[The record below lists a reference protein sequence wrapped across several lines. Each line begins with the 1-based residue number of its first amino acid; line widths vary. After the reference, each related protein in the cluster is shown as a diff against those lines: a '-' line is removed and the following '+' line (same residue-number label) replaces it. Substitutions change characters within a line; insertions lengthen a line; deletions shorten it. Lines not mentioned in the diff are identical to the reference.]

1 MRTSAF
7 RGRID
12 MEVGR
17 IGVRAGVGILL
28 AIGCHLTTTRPAHA
42 DPLYT
47 AIDLGTG
54 TPTFGNGTVTGSN
67 GQSYTFNPVTN
78 ALPSGAGTGPGI
90 PVPIAPQV
98 GWPMTY
104 GNPNYAFSHSQL
116 SAMNAQGLAAG
127 VDTYGVSGHLVNAE
141 AFITQRQ
148 PDGSWGHP
156 IGMWQGA
163 STLDG
168 MGSPGVQI
176 LGVAANGQVL
186 GIGQMNPY
194 SPPLPTLFLY
204 DTHTNALTN
213 LSNLIDGLP
222 SSPLSPGSVAPN
234 WNLQSVLAQFD
245 NQGRILVQATEGYQ
259 GPAHELLLVPQAT
272 PGNEVAAP
280 EPSTW
285 LLFAILAGAGWARGR
300 LRTVSRPEVPR
311 HGRSEERG

>member
-1 MRTSAF
+1 
-7 RGRID
+7 

-67 GQSYTFNPVTN
+67 GQTYAFNSVTN

-104 GNPNYAFSHSQL
+104 GNPNFAFSHSQL
-116 SAMNAQGLAAG
+116 TAMNAQGLAAG
-127 VDTYGVSGHLVNAE
+127 IDTYGVAGHLVNAE
-141 AFITQRQ
+141 TFITQRQ

-163 STLDG
+163 WTMDG
-168 MGSPGVQI
+168 MGSPDVQI
-176 LGVAANGQVL
+176 LGVASNGQVL
-186 GIGQMNPY
+186 GIGQPNPY
-194 SPPLPTLFLY
+194 GPIWPQLLLY

-213 LSNLIDGLP
+213 LSTLPKLINGLP
-222 SSPLSPGSVAPN
+222 SSPLLPGS
-234 WNLQSVLAQFD
+234 AQFD
-245 NQGRILVQATEGYQ
+245 NQGRILVQTSGGYQ
-259 GPAHELLLVPQAT
+259 GPGHELLLVPQGT

-300 LRTVSRPEVPR
+300 LRTVSRREEPR
-311 HGRSEERG
+311 HDRSEERG